1 MSKSLAVAILVVC
14 GVLQPAFAEDWIG
27 QTPPPAVS
35 GPIGPL
41 PTAGLNSDQ
50 VVLRCGP
57 SFALPP
63 PCGPG
68 ETPSYYYTGAQQSLD
83 FLPAAAGPGSN
94 MGVSIHGFYADPASP
109 TGWSNING
117 YLPLDAFARST
128 TVDGLSSSFNNLSS
142 TVNTLSTQLDAVSL
156 QVSQFQQQ
164 LMDQNSS
171 LRQGVAVAIAM
182 AGTGDIDVDQR
193 ISISLNWGTYGG
205 ENAIA
210 GGVTLRASDRLV
222 FSGGFGTGF
231 QGGLVGGRAG
241 ARIGW

>member
-1 MSKSLAVAILVVC
+1 MGAWMSKRLAVAILVMS
-14 GVLQPAFAEDWIG
+14 GIIQPALAENWVG

-41 PTAGLNSDQ
+41 PTADLSSDQ
-50 VVLRCGP
+50 VVIRCAP

-68 ETPSYYYTGAQQSLD
+68 ETPTYYPAGAPQNLSS
-83 FLPAAAGPGSN
+83 LPASAGPGSN
-94 MGVSIHGFYADPASP
+94 MGVNVHGFYADPASP

-117 YLPLDAFARST
+117 FLPLDAFARAA
-128 TVDGLSSSFNNLSS
+128 TVDGLASSLGNLSS
-142 TVNTLSTQLDAVSL
+142 SVGNLSSSVNLLSTQLL
-156 QVSQFQQQ
+156 
-164 LMDQNSS
+164 DQNSS
-171 LRQGVAVAIAM
+171 LRQGVAVALAM

-210 GGVTLRASDRLV
+210 GGITLRASERLV

-231 QGGLVGGRAG
+231 RGGLVGGRAG